1 MGQARSLKRI
11 AAWSALSLIVLVA
24 CVWLWSTHSPSVD
37 DPLGA
42 EPGQTWVRGRGYA
55 HAVRLMDSGRYAM
68 QVRCD
73 ICAGPIQSG
82 TWTRQDHAFVLR
94 HASGSI
100 AMELVPI
107 RMMGCDAL
115 ARRGEQHA
123 RVPGGVYFKQDDGC
137 ADAF

>member
-82 TWTRQDHAFVLR
+82 T
-94 HASGSI
+94 
-100 AMELVPI
+100 
-107 RMMGCDAL
+107 
-115 ARRGEQHA
+115 
-123 RVPGGVYFKQDDGC
+123 
-137 ADAF
+137 